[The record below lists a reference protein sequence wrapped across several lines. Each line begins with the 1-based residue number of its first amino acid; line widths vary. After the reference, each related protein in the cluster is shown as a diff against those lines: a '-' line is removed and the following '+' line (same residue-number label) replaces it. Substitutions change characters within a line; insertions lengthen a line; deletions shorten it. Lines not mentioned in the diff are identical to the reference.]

1 MLEEKRNGGNRN
13 DGAFVS
19 LDMLVPKFHL
29 LRKIDRSID
38 WRKIYPIVESKYSKI
53 GRPSVD
59 PVVLVKMVMLQHI
72 YGIRSL
78 RQTVAEIEVNVAYR
92 WFIGYSLTERIPH
105 FSTVSYNFLHRFDSD
120 MFEQIFTLVLNEGID
135 GGYVKP
141 AVIFVDSTH
150 IKANANRKKQ
160 MKVHVPKAVKI
171 YEEQLHKE
179 INEDR
184 GDHGKKPLRE
194 EEESEESEE
203 LQEKTVSETDPE
215 SGLFCKGEH
224 ERCFA
229 YSAQTACDK
238 NNFILD
244 VTVVPGNVHDSVS
257 FDSLYDKVTARF
269 PEISTVTAD
278 AGYKTPW
285 ICKKILD
292 SGRIPSMP
300 YKRPQTQKG
309 FFRKYEYVYDEYY
322 DCYLCPND
330 KILNYST
337 TNRDGYREYKSNP
350 KDCAACPMRQQCTN
364 SKAMQKM
371 VTRHIWEDYIEK
383 TEEIRHTPHGKETYE
398 KRSRTIERVFAD
410 AKEKHALRYT
420 PYRGL
425 NQVSNWV
432 RLKFA
437 AMNLKKLAMWK
448 FKDENPTPQKRKKAA
463 FSADFSIYLKKLF
476 LFPENNNGF
485 PKIFF
490 FFPQNR
496 KNLPIFSSTSPK
508 NPCCA

>member
-1 MLEEKRNGGNRN
+1 MLETKEKSNPRNE
-13 DGAFVS
+13 GAIVS
-19 LDMLVPKFHL
+19 LDDLVPKFHL
-29 LRKIDRSID
+29 LRKIDRAID
-38 WRKIYPIVESKYSKI
+38 WEKIYPIVESKYSKI

-92 WFIGYSLTERIPH
+92 WFIGYNLLEKIPH

-120 MFEQIFTLVLNEGID
+120 MFEEIFTLILNEGID
-135 GGYVKP
+135 SGYVKP

-160 MKVHVPKAVKI
+160 MKVHVPVAVKK

-179 INEDR
+179 IDEDR
-184 GDHGKKPLRE
+184 EDHGKKPLKDKEDE
-194 EEESEESEE
+194 EETV
-203 LQEKTVSETDPE
+203 EKTVSTTDPE

-229 YSAQTACDK
+229 YEAQTACDK

-257 FDSLYDKVTARF
+257 FDGIYDKVTERF
-269 PEISTVTAD
+269 PQIEVVTVD

-285 ICKKILD
+285 ICKRIFD
-292 SGRIPSMP
+292 DGRIPSMP
-300 YKRPQTQKG
+300 YKRPMTKDG
-309 FFRKYEYVYDEYY
+309 FFKKYEYVYDEYY
-322 DCYLCPND
+322 DCYICPND
-330 KILNYST
+330 KVLKYST
-337 TNRDGYREYKSNP
+337 TNRDGYREYKSCAQ
-350 KDCAACPMRQQCTN
+350 DCEQCSMINQCTQ
-364 SKAMQKM
+364 SKTKQKL
-371 VTRHIWEDYIEK
+371 VTRHIWEDYVEWA
-383 TEEIRHTPHGKETYE
+383 EDVRYSPRGKETYE
-398 KRSRTIERVFAD
+398 MRSRTIERVFAD

-420 PYRGL
+420 PYKGL
-425 NQVSNWV
+425 NQVTNWV

-448 FKDENPTPQKRKKAA
+448 FKSTHFEHFHINFRC
-463 FSADFSIYLKKLF
+463 F
-476 LFPENNNGF
+476 LLSNTKTG
-485 PKIFF
+485 
-490 FFPQNR
+490 
-496 KNLPIFSSTSPK
+496 LLAS
-508 NPCCA
+508 